1 MNIIFE
7 RIKNIYINLF
17 FFKPKFLSTII
28 FIPFLYILGWVLATP
43 IILLGLNK
51 ENLSLIGT
59 IFTFLLFVFS
69 LPKWFEIRWGL
80 KNTWILLGVNKNN
93 RNKKLILYFLKGF
106 LLSTILIL
114 LILIPIICMEWG
126 IWIGELSPNIILNA
140 IFLIIV
146 VGFAEELIFRGWLL
160 EELKNQFGLKKAI
173 IIQSLIFSIVHIGF
187 NLPFWQMTSILT
199 GLFLLGILLS
209 LIRLNDKNSLWGC
222 IGLHGG
228 LVGLWFIT
236 NNGLLFI
243 SKNTP
248 IWLVGPGSINTN
260 PLGGLFG
267 IFLMIIFCFLYFLK
281 FKRKLESFK

>member
-28 FIPFLYILGWVLATP
+28 LIPFLYILGWVLATP

-126 IWIGELSPNIILNA
+126 IWIGKLSPNIILNA
-140 IFLIIV
+140 IFLIIGI
-146 VGFAEELIFRGWLL
+146 GFAEELIFRGWLL